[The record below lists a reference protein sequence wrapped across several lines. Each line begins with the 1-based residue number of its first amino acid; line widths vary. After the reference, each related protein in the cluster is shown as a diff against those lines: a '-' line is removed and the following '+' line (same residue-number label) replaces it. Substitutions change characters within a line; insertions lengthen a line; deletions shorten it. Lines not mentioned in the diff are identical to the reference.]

1 MGKALCLKNFRD
13 LKQAGQSGGA
23 GKMGEGGQELQTS
36 SYKIE
41 MSAGDVRFSKALT
54 VLWCMFESC

>member
-1 MGKALCLKNFRD
+1 MFENLSRFKTSRPEW
-13 LKQAGQSGGA
+13 GA

>member
-1 MGKALCLKNFRD
+1 MFEKLSRFKTSRPEW
-13 LKQAGQSGGA
+13 GA

-36 SYKIE
+36 SYEIE